1 LFEKHF
7 GILFFSIFKLEKRHL
22 SISPRRS
29 EKSSARTCL
38 RASVICATHSPR
50 PAQSAAPSR
59 ELADAFLA
67 DFESDDDDAQH
78 GGDGADAGAAD
89 GADDS
94 DSDSMDGD
102 DGEKSGDGKKS
113 AAADGGD
120 DAADDEEDATP
131 LTDKTFE
138 LVVRL
143 LDDPR
148 LPAHFAKLERLNA
161 GAAAAG
167 AAPPTREEEYPVIV
181 ASNQVL
187 GVFVWDEGGAGGN
200 ARVCLVSLVSRRIA
214 SQHCRAPC
222 SILAPAHI

>member
-1 LFEKHF
+1 MRVPFVCCD
-7 GILFFSIFKLEKRHL
+7 
-22 SISPRRS
+22 PP
-29 EKSSARTCL
+29 SSL
-38 RASVICATHSPR
+38 AS
-50 PAQSAAPSR
+50 AQSAAPSR

-67 DFESDDDDAQH
+67 DFESDDDGDDAQNGGG
-78 GGDGADAGAAD
+78 GGDGADAAADAD

-102 DGEKSGDGKKS
+102 DGDDDDREKSGDGKKS
-113 AAADGGD
+113 ATDNAV
-120 DAADDEEDATP
+120 DDEEDAVP

-161 GAAAAG
+161 GAAAA
-167 AAPPTREEEYPVIV
+167 TREEEYPVIV

-187 GVFVWDEGGAGGN
+187 GLFV
-200 ARVCLVSLVSRRIA
+200 
-214 SQHCRAPC
+214 
-222 SILAPAHI
+222 